1 MPRIVYSMP
10 QEPITTIDLAD
21 VQTTA
26 GDFHDVGVEI
36 YPSWVRIEDDT
47 GQRWIA
53 RDTVTEIF
61 ERE

>member
-1 MPRIVYSMP
+1 MP

-36 YPSWVRIEDDT
+36 YPSWVRIKDDT

-53 RDTVTEIF
+53 RDIVTEIF

>member
-1 MPRIVYSMP
+1 MP

-26 GDFHDVGVEI
+26 GDFHDVAVEI
-36 YPSWVRIEDDT
+36 YPSWVMIKDDT
-47 GQRWIA
+47 GSRWIA